1 MTLETSEQT
10 SPEESIAKSIVPY
23 NRDDSRA
30 RYLGLRACGF
40 SIREALKLIGNGKSA
55 LSMWRRDA
63 QFLDLENR
71 IPEFKKALS
80 LEYAGLEFMRNL
92 RLVFEKD
99 YRVLTKSLR
108 KDGDAELTTQE
119 QAYLLK
125 MRAFYTPQQLQVME
139 ALVSA
144 ESTDGAF
151 NFTSFII
158 EASKV
163 EQRIKVEV
171 TKAAEGSA
179 DVLSPLQGVDED

>member
-1 MTLETSEQT
+1 MTSEVVETQ

-30 RYLGLRACGF
+30 RYLGLRSCGF
-40 SIREALKLIGNGKSA
+40 AIREALKLIGNGKSA
-55 LSMWRRDA
+55 LSMWRRDP
-63 QFLDLENR
+63 QFVDLENR

-99 YRVLTKSLR
+99 YRVLTKSLL
-108 KDGDAELTTQE
+108 KNGDAELTTQE

-151 NFTSFII
+151 NFTSFI
-158 EASKV
+158 
-163 EQRIKVEV
+163 
-171 TKAAEGSA
+171 
-179 DVLSPLQGVDED
+179 